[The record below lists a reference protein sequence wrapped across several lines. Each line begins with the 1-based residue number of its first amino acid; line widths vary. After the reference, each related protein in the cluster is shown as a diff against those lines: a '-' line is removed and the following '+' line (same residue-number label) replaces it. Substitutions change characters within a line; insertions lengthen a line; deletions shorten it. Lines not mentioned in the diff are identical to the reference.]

1 MMLVTDAS
9 PPPAHRATAAR
20 QETVAADLSAIFAQD
35 AAEDR
40 ANGSAGTAIQVVPPA
55 DAARRWRVRLAGLLL
70 AGGVAVGGGYLIAG
84 RVTPSIAAAQ
94 QETAAPTHTASRAPA
109 LPQPA
114 ASQVALAP
122 AAAVTPDAVA
132 VAPVVDAPS
141 PLAAPSP
148 AIATADRAVAAS
160 APPRRYRLAP
170 ANRFADRR
178 GPAPDDP
185 CIGLRGARLDR
196 CVQTTV
202 PAAYADVRRAYNAAR
217 RAGVDSDYL
226 GDVQRRWVRLQRR
239 SSDNPYDLLDGY
251 DDIRGELIDAVRR
264 QRDGDY

>member
-1 MMLVTDAS
+1 M
-9 PPPAHRATAAR
+9 
-20 QETVAADLSAIFAQD
+20 
-35 AAEDR
+35 
-40 ANGSAGTAIQVVPPA
+40 
-55 DAARRWRVRLAGLLL
+55 
-70 AGGVAVGGGYLIAG
+70 AVEH
-84 RVTPSIAAAQ
+84 S
-94 QETAAPTHTASRAPA
+94 
-109 LPQPA
+109 
-114 ASQVALAP
+114 
-122 AAAVTPDAVA
+122 
-132 VAPVVDAPS
+132 
-141 PLAAPSP
+141 
-148 AIATADRAVAAS
+148 
-160 APPRRYRLAP
+160 P
-170 ANRFADRR
+170 ANRRGLYGCIPQLGAPAGLFLATVAFSLVVQIGEQVDYLRFLPEKTR
-178 GPAPDDP
+178 ESRVRWWTAVLVAGPAPDDP